1 MLSIVRE
8 QGEEGSGAVVVGDG
22 GGSVQ
27 TYLVIVQS
35 CMVVIQQFLV
45 LCHSRGGE
53 GSGGVVW
60 CGGRRRGSV
69 QTYLVIVQSC
79 MVVIQKF
86 LVLCH
91 NAPMIMLKFKK
102 FFPTKV

>member
-1 MLSIVRE
+1 MV
-8 QGEEGSGAVVVGDG
+8 GE

-35 CMVVIQQFLV
+35 CMVVIRQFLVLCYGRGERVQGLWCGGGGGGGPSADSPSYCPELCMVVIQQFLV

-60 CGGRRRGSV
+60 SERGA
-69 QTYLVIVQSC
+69 QC
-79 MVVIQKF
+79 R
-86 LVLCH
+86 
-91 NAPMIMLKFKK
+91 
-102 FFPTKV
+102 PTLLLSRVAW

>member
-35 CMVVIQQFLV
+35 CMVVIQ
-45 LCHSRGGE
+45 
-53 GSGGVVW
+53 
-60 CGGRRRGSV
+60 
-69 QTYLVIVQSC
+69 
-79 MVVIQKF
+79 KF
-86 LVLCH
+86 LVLCY

-102 FFPTKV
+102 FFPTKVLCQISL